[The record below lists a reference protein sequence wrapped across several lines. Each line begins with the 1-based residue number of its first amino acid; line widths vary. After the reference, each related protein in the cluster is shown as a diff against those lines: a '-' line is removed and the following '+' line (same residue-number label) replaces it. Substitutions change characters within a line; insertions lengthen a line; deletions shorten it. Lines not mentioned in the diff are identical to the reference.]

1 MARVCEKCGRGT
13 ISGVSRSHSN
23 IATKRRLYINL
34 QSKKIDGRRTKI
46 CTSCLK
52 TLAKKQMAV
61 KPAQEAIP
69 AA

>member
-52 TLAKKQMAV
+52 TFAKKQMAV
-61 KPAQEAIP
+61 KPAQEAIS